1 MPLPSFA
8 TNSNAPTVLT
18 RIQAIPGKYSFTVLF
33 CILLCSLSDVDIPPL
48 ATLLCTESR
57 SVCTLL
63 WAMLIVNLEF
73 CEFHSLSLSLSFTHE
88 CSLCLLFVCLNVHV
102 CCAAAAAAEYEIVS
116 VNAICWRALLCARS
130 LLDKCEC
137 RMRGICQV

>member
-8 TNSNAPTVLT
+8 TNSNAPTSS
-18 RIQAIPGKYSFTVLF
+18 PGFRQFLASTASLF
-33 CILLCSLSDVDIPPL
+33 CSAYYCSLSDVDIPPL

-57 SVCTLL
+57 SVCTVL

-73 CEFHSLSLSLSFTHE
+73 CEFHSLSHSFTHD
-88 CSLCLLFVCLNVHV
+88 CSLCLLFLCLNVHV
-102 CCAAAAAAEYEIVS
+102 CCAAAEYAIVS
-116 VNAICWRALLCARS
+116 VNAICSRALCARS